1 MNGFILAGRYLSEI
15 PALGKLKW
23 EDFPVQGQPGIQ
35 SEVLYQTQP
44 RDLILLSVCKCF
56 LPGDVCVPHV
66 CLVPGDVNKSIGA
79 PGTGVEDGCELS
91 CGFMS

>member
-1 MNGFILAGRYLSEI
+1 MNGLTLAGRYLSEI

-35 SEVLYQTQP
+35 SDVLYQTQP
-44 RDLILLSVCKCF
+44 GDLILRSVCKCF
-56 LPGDVCVPHV
+56 LPGDVSK
-66 CLVPGDVNKSIGA
+66 GTGS

-91 CGFMS
+91 RGFMS